1 MISFVELLHRHL
13 YVIFFIIILSYLC
26 FLYAIFSAAAL
37 ELLCDVFDFR
47 VRTSHKCIFVFVCL
61 FTIFLFL
68 SKTFFLEKNTYFS
81 GLSWENQPQTPPM
94 FWLGVSELG
103 RGVLTR

>member
-1 MISFVELLHRHL
+1 MN
-13 YVIFFIIILSYLC
+13 FFIIILSNLC

-37 ELLCDVFDFR
+37 DLLCDVFDFR
-47 VRTSHKCIFVFVCL
+47 VRTSHKCIFVVVCL
-61 FTIFLFL
+61 FTILFL
-68 SKTFFLEKNTYFS
+68 SKKLFFLEKNTYFS
-81 GLSWENQPQTPPM
+81 RVALGESAPDPPN